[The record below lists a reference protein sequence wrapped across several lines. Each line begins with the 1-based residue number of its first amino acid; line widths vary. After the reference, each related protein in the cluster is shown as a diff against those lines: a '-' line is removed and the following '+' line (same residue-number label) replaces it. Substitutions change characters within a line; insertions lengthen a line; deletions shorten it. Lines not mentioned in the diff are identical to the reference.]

1 MESFLSRYRNPL
13 ILLTVVLVQL
23 LGLAVQV
30 RRTPSHPGGEQV
42 SLIRYWVVSLVTP
55 IERIFLFSGH
65 GLSGTWNNYIDLRH
79 VRQQNAQLQAELD
92 RMRLEQAS
100 LAEAAR
106 QDIRLQRLLGFQ
118 QQYVAKTVAA
128 HVIGTSGSEL
138 SRVLYIDKGFDNGVR
153 IDQPVITPDGVVG
166 KIRNVFAGTAQVLEL
181 NDPTSG
187 LGVILTQTRLRGILR
202 GNTAG
207 QLEIVDVLPDERIE
221 PGEPVVT
228 SGGDGI
234 FPRGMPVGA
243 VERAIADPE
252 RNPYVALLVKPAV
265 NLTRLDEVL
274 VVTQTSDAMPA
285 AMQQDVTTSEQKAAD
300 ILAQRLP
307 GAAVEPQLG
316 PDGKPIDANAP
327 PPPVRP
333 PAPLHP
339 DRFTPGATPPATS
352 LQPGATYP
360 VQTFAAQPA
369 ASAPSTVGSAAE
381 PSQSAPAHAK
391 SDSAAAPAHSV
402 ATKPDARP
410 ARTAGAAHGRKNST
424 TTSTPANPES
434 QPQP

>member
-30 RRTPSHPGGEQV
+30 RRTPAHPGGEQV

-55 IERIFLFSGH
+55 VERIFLFSGH
-65 GLSGTWNNYIDLRH
+65 GLSGTWHNYIDLRH

-106 QDIRLQRLLGFQ
+106 QDVRLQRLLGFQ

-202 GNTAG
+202 GDTAG
-207 QLEIVDVLPDERIE
+207 RLEIIDVLPDERIQ

-234 FPRGMPVGA
+234 FPRGLPVGT
-243 VERAIADPE
+243 VERAVADPE
-252 RNPYVALLVKPAV
+252 RNPYVALLIRPAV

-274 VVTQTSDAMPA
+274 VVTQTTDTMPT
-285 AMQQDVTTSEQKAAD
+285 AMQQDVSTSEQKAAD
-300 ILAQRLP
+300 ILSQRLP
-307 GAAVEPQLG
+307 GAAAGPVLG

-333 PAPLHP
+333 PSPLHP
-339 DRFTPGATPPATS
+339 DRFTPGDTPPASS

-360 VQTFAAQPA
+360 VQTFPAPSAMSTPSTASKIPANVPPQAAQSADGADKTRPAPIAPA
-369 ASAPSTVGSAAE
+369 ATVHATPRRKTPSTAD
-381 PSQSAPAHAK
+381 APA
-391 SDSAAAPAHSV
+391 P
-402 ATKPDARP
+402 
-410 ARTAGAAHGRKNST
+410 
-424 TTSTPANPES
+424 PET
-434 QPQP
+434 QPQH

>member
-13 ILLTVVLVQL
+13 ILLTVVLAQL

-65 GLSGTWNNYIDLRH
+65 GLSGTWHNYIDLRH

-234 FPRGMPVGA
+234 FPRGMPVGT

-274 VVTQTSDAMPA
+274 VVTQTSDSMPT

-307 GAAVEPQLG
+307 GAAAGPELG

-391 SDSAAAPAHSV
+391 SDSAAAPAHSA

-410 ARTAGAAHGRKNST
+410 ARTAGAAQGRKNST
-424 TTSTPANPES
+424 TTSTPANPDS

>member
-13 ILLTVVLVQL
+13 ILLTVVLAQL

-65 GLSGTWNNYIDLRH
+65 GLSGTWHNYIDLRH

-207 QLEIVDVLPDERIE
+207 QLEIVDVLPDERIQ

-234 FPRGMPVGA
+234 FPRGMPVGT
-243 VERAIADPE
+243 VERTIADPE

-274 VVTQTSDAMPA
+274 VVTQTSDSMPA

-307 GAAVEPQLG
+307 GVAAGPQLG

-327 PPPVRP
+327 PPPVHP

-339 DRFTPGATPPATS
+339 DRFTPGATPPASS

-360 VQTFAAQPA
+360 VQTFPAQPA
-369 ASAPSTVGSAAE
+369 ASAPATAGNTAE
-381 PSQSAPAHAK
+381 PTQTAPTRARPRSTAASVHSADTKP
-391 SDSAAAPAHSV
+391 DAAPAH
-402 ATKPDARP
+402 
-410 ARTAGAAHGRKNST
+410 TAGTAARRKKST
-424 TTSTPANPES
+424 TTATPANPDPES
-434 QPQP
+434 QP